1 MTEQKQHEEQMTII
15 LQATRELVE
24 VIGEL
29 VAAVRENTAAIRDAA
44 PDRWRVL
51 TGGGSDE

>member
-1 MTEQKQHEEQMTII
+1 MTGEKHHEEQMAVI
-15 LQATRELVE
+15 LQAARELVE

-29 VAAVRENTAAIRDAA
+29 VEAVRENTAAIRDAA

-51 TGGGSDE
+51 TDGGSDE